1 MPWQHAVARAIFNKN
16 AMAAAGFQVERDAPG
31 ATRIVLNG
39 QWSLRDLD
47 NDFARL
53 RRALKPY
60 FADANIHWDLTQIE
74 QLDTAGAAVLWNGW
88 HGQLKDKVALTDEQA
103 ALFETLASIPNPT
116 VEKSSRFNLLK
127 LIAAAGRLTI
137 FMSSHLRDFVS
148 LLGLLVMELAYL
160 LRRPQDFPWREFS
173 ANIYKSGVTALP
185 VTALLGFMI
194 GIAMS
199 YLMATQLRTF
209 GADIFIV
216 NILGLAII
224 RELGPILMAVLIAG
238 RSGSAMAAQIG
249 VMRVTEEIDAL
260 ATMGISRILRVVL
273 PKVLGLTF
281 IAPFLVIWTS
291 CWGLLGG
298 ALSANLELG
307 LGYRFFFDYLATVVQ
322 PVNLTLGLVK
332 GVMFGFIVA
341 VMACHFGLRIK
352 PNTESLSRSTTSSV
366 VTAITCVILIDAGFA
381 ILTRS
386 IGV

>member
-1 MPWQHAVARAIFNKN
+1 
-16 AMAAAGFQVERDAPG
+16 MAAASFQVEQNAQG
-31 ATRIVLNG
+31 ARTIVLNG
-39 QWSLRDLD
+39 QWSLRAME
-47 NDFARL
+47 NNFAQL
-53 RRALKPY
+53 RQALSPY
-60 FADANIHWDLTQIE
+60 FSDAKAQWDLTQVE

-88 HGQLKDKVALTDEQA
+88 HGKLEGRVALTDEQA
-103 ALFETLASIPNPT
+103 TLFDTLASIEAKA
-116 VEKSSRFNLLK
+116 VEKPPRFDVLK
-127 LIAAAGRLTI
+127 LVAGFGKLTI
-137 FMSSHLRDFVS
+137 FITSHVIDFIK
-148 LLGLLVMELAYL
+148 LIGLLVLELGYL
-160 LRRPQDFPWREFS
+160 LHRPQDFPWREFS
-173 ANIYKSGVTALP
+173 ANIFKSGVTALP

-216 NILGLAII
+216 NILGLAVI

-273 PKVLGLTF
+273 PKVLGLTV

-291 CWGLLGG
+291 CWALFGG
-298 ALSANLELG
+298 ALSANIELG
-307 LGYRFFFDYLATVVQ
+307 LGFRFFFDYLAAVVQ
-322 PVNLTLGLVK
+322 PVNITLSLIK

-341 VMACHFGLRIK
+341 VMACHFGLRIQ

-366 VTAITCVILIDAGFA
+366 VTAITCVILIDAAFA
-381 ILTRS
+381 ILTS
-386 IGV
+386 GIGV

>member
-1 MPWQHAVARAIFNKN
+1 
-16 AMAAAGFQVERDAPG
+16 MAAASFQVEHNSQG
-31 ATRIVLNG
+31 NKHVTLYG

-47 NDFARL
+47 NDFAQL
-53 RRALKPY
+53 RKALKPY
-60 FADANIHWDLTQIE
+60 FADNTVQWDITHVE
-74 QLDTAGAAVLWNGW
+74 QLDTAGAAVLQNGW
-88 HGQLKDKVALTDEQA
+88 GSNLDDKVTLTDQQRTLFTSLANIPQSPPAKALTLDS
-103 ALFETLASIPNPT
+103 L
-116 VEKSSRFNLLK
+116 R
-127 LIAAAGRLTI
+127 LITNAGRLTI
-137 FMSSHLRDFVS
+137 FLSSHIADFVK
-148 LLGLLVMELAYL
+148 LLGLLVLELTYL
-160 LRRPQDFPWREFS
+160 LRHPQDFPWREFS
-173 ANIYKSGVTALP
+173 ANIYKSGITALP

-199 YLMATQLRTF
+199 FLMATQLRTF

-216 NILGLAII
+216 NILGLAVI

-291 CWGLLGG
+291 VWALIGG
-298 ALSANLELG
+298 AISANIELG
-307 LGYRFFFDYLATVVQ
+307 LGFRFFFEYLATVVQ
-322 PVNLTLGLVK
+322 PVNITLGLIK
-332 GVMFGFIVA
+332 GLMFGFIVA
-341 VMACHFGLRIK
+341 IMACHFGLRIK

-381 ILTRS
+381 ILTSS

>member
-1 MPWQHAVARAIFNKN
+1 
-16 AMAAAGFQVERDAPG
+16 MAAASFQVEQTPRG
-31 ATRIVLNG
+31 ARTIALHG

-47 NDFARL
+47 NDFSQL

-60 FADANIHWDLTQIE
+60 FADAKMQWDLTQVE

-88 HGQLKDKVALTDEQA
+88 QGQLENRVTLTEEQA
-103 ALFETLASIPNPT
+103 TLFDTLASIAAKDDHKPPRFDWLRLIAGAGKLT
-116 VEKSSRFNLLK
+116 MFLSSHIVDFVK
-127 LIAAAGRLTI
+127 LI
-137 FMSSHLRDFVS
+137 
-148 LLGLLVMELAYL
+148 GLLILELGYL

-216 NILGLAII
+216 NILGLAVI

-291 CWGLLGG
+291 CWALFGG

-307 LGYRFFFDYLATVVQ
+307 LGFRFFFDYLAAVVQ
-322 PVNLTLGLVK
+322 PVNITLSIIK
-332 GVMFGFIVA
+332 GFMFGFIVA

-366 VTAITCVILIDAGFA
+366 VTAITCVILIDAAFA
-381 ILTRS
+381 ILTS
-386 IGV
+386 GIGV